1 MDIPEN
7 KWFYF
12 KHGKRASNIAELK
25 TVLESISE
33 SEFKHHVNYDK
44 NDFASWIENVFEEKK
59 LAKNMREAGDKEGII
74 VLLDDFLSHDNEPPI
89 PPTPAYQ
96 EHQEP
101 PKRHHRKTS
110 MADDKKLIIEP
121 GKELSEDEPSEKELS
136 ENDIKLLV
144 DDAMQVFDTPKDDR
158 TDKVEIWHEEDKDDE
173 GEKDETN
180 GIEVE
185 EDKDADEEIDEE
197 PDQGIEEN
205 VAEDETKQ
213 RHRQKSGI
221 EKPSLEK
228 EKGAKKEEPHKFM
241 VEEFL
246 YGFILGLIF
255 GLIMLGV
262 ILQLKIA

>member
-1 MDIPEN
+1 MDTDIPEN

-25 TVLESISE
+25 TVLDSISE
-33 SEFKHHVNYDK
+33 SEFKHHVDYDK
-44 NDFASWIENVFEEKK
+44 NDFASWVENVFEEKK

-74 VLLDDFLSHDNEPPI
+74 VLLDDFLSNDNEPPI
-89 PPTPAYQ
+89 PPTPTYQ
-96 EHQEP
+96 EHKEHS
-101 PKRHHRKTS
+101 KRHRKKAS
-110 MADDKKLIIEP
+110 MAEDKNLIIEP

-158 TDKVEIWHEEDKDDE
+158 ADKVEIWHEDEKENE

-180 GIEVE
+180 YVGAAE
-185 EDKDADEEIDEE
+185 EDAGEEIEE
-197 PDQGIEEN
+197 EE
-205 VAEDETKQ
+205 AKPM
-213 RHRQKSGI
+213 HRPI
-221 EKPSLEK
+221 LEMEKPSLEK
-228 EKGAKKEEPHKFM
+228 EKGAKKEKPHKFM

-262 ILQLKIA
+262 ILQLKIV

>member
-25 TVLESISE
+25 IVLENIGE
-33 SEFKHHVNYDK
+33 SEFKHHVDYDK
-44 NDFASWIENVFEEKK
+44 NDFASWVENVFEEKK
-59 LAKNMREAGDKEGII
+59 LAKNMREAGDKEGMI
-74 VLLDDFLSHDNEPPI
+74 VLLDDFLSHDNEPPT
-89 PPTPAYQ
+89 PPMQPVINQ
-96 EHQEP
+96 ENREHT
-101 PKRHHRKTS
+101 KRHH
-110 MADDKKLIIEP
+110 KKASVPEQKNLIIEP
-121 GKELSEDEPSEKELS
+121 GKELSEDETSEKELS

-144 DDAMQVFDTPKDDR
+144 DDAMQVFDTPKDDK
-158 TDKVEIWHEEDKDDE
+158 TNKIEIWHEDE
-173 GEKDETN
+173 KENEEEKDETN
-180 GIEVE
+180 GIEVAE
-185 EDKDADEEIDEE
+185 EDAGEEMGEE
-197 PDQGIEEN
+197 EAKP
-205 VAEDETKQ
+205 K
-213 RHRQKSGI
+213 HRPRLEM